1 MALEKSRRV
10 YSISATAAMTL
21 FARNPGPEPSSRT
34 ERLEPPADISE
45 TNLEKNSSRH
55 GRLDIA
61 VSSHADASDIFRRSM
76 GLGTSEIS
84 LCCITFD
91 MRGGRKWAK
100 PACGRPLDG
109 RVRPRVRGKPLR
121 CCA

>member
-1 MALEKSRRV
+1 MAFEKSRRV
-10 YSISATAAMTL
+10 YSTSATTAMTL

-76 GLGTSEIS
+76 GLGPSEIS

-91 MRGGRKWAK
+91 MRGARKGGK
-100 PACGRPLDG
+100 PAC
-109 RVRPRVRGKPLR
+109 
-121 CCA
+121 